1 MLQTPPSHMCQ
12 IMLIVMYL
20 TLILVPFIVSIYM
33 TFVLLL
39 GVSIKLTVGSIF
51 IIILI
56 TMIGAMLYE

>member
-1 MLQTPPSHMCQ
+1 MLQTPPSHACQ
-12 IMLIVMYL
+12 IMLIITYL
-20 TLILVPFIVSIYM
+20 TLILVPFAAAIYL

-39 GVSIKLTVGSIF
+39 GVSIKLIAISVF